1 VSAVPANA
9 KPPRTQGA
17 RRAEAEARLLA
28 TARQLIARRGWAGT
42 TLADV
47 GVAAGYSR
55 GLAAHYFGSK
65 SGLLREVTRH
75 INDNFFAELRRAPPA
90 RPGLDALLSFVSVYL
105 GRSDP
110 EWTNTRALLLLMTE
124 ALLEDSG
131 NADALA
137 DYNNSVLSYLEDNIR
152 AGIAAGEIDAS
163 ISPRVG
169 AEAVVGMLRGMM
181 LQRLVAGHKVG
192 AREMHKHLLSLLLRA
207 FAVTPAKRAAG
218 R

>member
-1 VSAVPANA
+1 M
-9 KPPRTQGA
+9 
-17 RRAEAEARLLA
+17 
-28 TARQLIARRGWAGT
+28 
-42 TLADV
+42 

-65 SGLLREVTRH
+65 SGLLREITRH
-75 INDNFFAELRRAPPA
+75 INDNFFAELQRAPPVP
-90 RPGLDALLSFVSVYL
+90 PGLASLMSFVSVYL

-131 NADALA
+131 NADQMA
-137 DYNNSVLSYLEDNIR
+137 DYNNSVLQFLEEHVR

-181 LQRLVAGHKVG
+181 LQRLVRGRNAG
-192 AREMHKHLLSLLLRA
+192 ALEMRKHLLALLHRA
-207 FAVTPAKRAAG
+207 FAA
-218 R
+218 

>member
-1 VSAVPANA
+1 MSAATASVKAV
-9 KPPRTQGA
+9 RTQGE

-28 TARQLIARRGWAGT
+28 TARELVARRGWAGT

-65 SGLLREVTRH
+65 SGLLREMTH
-75 INDNFFAELRRAPPA
+75 QINDSFFGELRRAPPA
-90 RPGLDALLSFVSVYL
+90 KPGLEALLSFVSVYL

-131 NADALA
+131 NADQMAT
-137 DYNNSVLSYLEDNIR
+137 YNNSVLAHLEENIR
-152 AGIAAGEIDAS
+152 AGIANGEIDPG

-181 LQRLVAGHKVG
+181 LQRLVRGREAG
-192 AREMHKHLLSLLLRA
+192 ALEMRKHLLALLRRA
-207 FAVTPAKRAAG
+207 FGATSR
-218 R
+218 

>member
-1 VSAVPANA
+1 MTAATAVA
-9 KPPRTQGA
+9 KVTRTQGE
-17 RRAEAEARLLA
+17 RRAEAEARLLS
-28 TARQLIARRGWAGT
+28 TARQLIARHGWAGT

-65 SGLLREVTRH
+65 SGLLREITRH
-75 INDNFFAELRRAPPA
+75 INDNFFAELNKAPPA
-90 RPGLDALLSFVSVYL
+90 QPGLPALLSFVSVYL

-131 NADALA
+131 NADQMA
-137 DYNNSVLSYLEDNIR
+137 DYNNSVLGFLETNIK
-152 AGIAAGEIDAS
+152 AGIAQGEIDPS

-181 LQRLVAGHKVG
+181 LQRLVRGRNAG
-192 AREMHKHLLSLLLRA
+192 ALEMRKHLLALLKRA
-207 FAVTPAKRAAG
+207 FAK
-218 R
+218 